1 MSQDPSFWFD
11 MRIYLAVAAVLL
23 LVIGFYN
30 IYASLLGVIPL
41 YALYRYGRERQS
53 QRQKALTAYLESM
66 THHIDQA
73 SYYALQNLPLAIAI
87 VSDSG
92 TLHWHNS
99 VFAEW
104 SEKEILSGHSLK
116 EVWPELPLDRM
127 VDKSG
132 VEIVQFGAKHYQVI
146 FKPVADYQAEHKLML
161 LYMTDITATE
171 TVRMECRLSLPVVA
185 HIQIDN
191 YDDVLQGLNESQR
204 TAIPAEVNQ
213 QLVEWITDHDG
224 YLKKYAE
231 DLYIA
236 LFNRQA
242 LDIMLTDKF
251 DILDR
256 VRSIREGNK
265 IPVTLSMGVSADETS
280 IAALGQRAQAGLD
293 LALGRGGDQASVY
306 VDGKVMFYGGKAKAM
321 EKNTRVKARIM
332 AQALRDM
339 IDDCENVLIMGHA
352 NEDFD
357 SLGAA
362 LGVSRMA
369 RFTGKP
375 TRIVVSQQSLAVS
388 KLAELLVDYEEYGK
402 LLVTGDEALSMVTPA
417 TLLFIVD
424 THRPELTAEPRL
436 LERVERTVVIDH
448 HRRAEK
454 FIANPLL
461 IYLEP
466 SASST
471 SELIAEL
478 LTYFDDKLDLTRLEA
493 TALYAGIILDTKNF
507 AVQTGVRT
515 FDAAAYLRRSGAD
528 PGLVRMLFRVDMET
542 FKRRA
547 EVINNTDMLPGGIVI
562 ATYPRKVKNGQI
574 IAAQVAD
581 MLLNIEGVRVS
592 FVLFPSEEG
601 VGISARSQGDINV
614 QLIMEALGGGGHQTV
629 AGAQVKG
636 ADMED
641 VKAQIVELINEYIGE
656 ESEQHESNPAARSE
670 KTR

>member
-1 MSQDPSFWFD
+1 MSQGPSVWFD
-11 MRIYLAVAAVLL
+11 TRIYLAVSAALL
-23 LVIGFYN
+23 IVIGFYN
-30 IYASLLGVIPL
+30 IYAALFGVIL
-41 YALYRYGRERQS
+41 LFALFLYGRERQE
-53 QRQKALTAYLESM
+53 QQQKAMAAYLESM
-66 THHIDQA
+66 THHVDQA

-87 VSDSG
+87 IDQTGS
-92 TLHWHNS
+92 LHWHNS
-99 VFAEW
+99 VLADWAGE
-104 SEKEILSGHSLK
+104 EIIPGRSIL
-116 EVWPELPLDRM
+116 EIWPELPLDQM
-127 VDKSG
+127 KGKSG
-132 VEIVQFGAKHYQVI
+132 MEVVHLDSRHYQI
-146 FKPVADYQAEHKLML
+146 IYKPAVDYNAEQKLMI
-161 LYMTDITATE
+161 LYITDITSTE
-171 TVRMECRLSLPVVA
+171 TVREECRAALPVIA
-185 HIQIDN
+185 HIQIDT
-191 YDDVLQGLNESQR
+191 YDDVLKGLNENQR

-213 QLVEWITDHDG
+213 QLVEWVTSHDG

-242 LDIMLTDKF
+242 LDTMLADKF

-256 VRSIREGNK
+256 VRSIRGGNK
-265 IPVTLSMGVSADETS
+265 IPVTLSIGVAADETS
-280 IAALGQRAQAGLD
+280 IAALGQRARAGLD
-293 LALGRGGDQASVY
+293 LALGRGGDQAAVY
-306 VDGKVMFYGGKAKAM
+306 VEGKVMFYGGKAKAV

-332 AQALRDM
+332 AQAVRDM
-339 IDDCENVLIMGHA
+339 IHDCENVLIMGHA
-352 NEDFD
+352 GEDFD

-362 LGVSRMA
+362 LGVARMA
-369 RFTGKP
+369 RFIGKS
-375 TRIVVSQQSLAVS
+375 TRIVVSQQSFAVN
-388 KLAELLVDYEEYGK
+388 KLSELLVDYAEYDK
-402 LLVTGDEALSMVTPA
+402 LLITDKEANELITPN
-417 TLLFIVD
+417 TLLFVVD
-424 THRPELTAEPRL
+424 THRPELTAAPEL
-436 LERVERTVVIDH
+436 LRRVERIVIIDH

-528 PGLVRMLFRVDMET
+528 PALVRRLFRVDMET

-547 EVINNTDMLPGGIVI
+547 EIINNTDMLPGGVVI

-581 MLLNIEGVRVS
+581 MMLNIEGVRVS

-601 VGISARSQGDINV
+601 IGVSARSQGDINV
-614 QLIMEALGGGGHQTV
+614 QVIMEQLGGGGHQTV

-636 ADMED
+636 TTIEK
-641 VKAQIVELINEYIGE
+641 VKAQVISLINSYIE
-656 ESEQHESNPAARSE
+656 ESDENESNTTARSE

>member
-1 MSQDPSFWFD
+1 MPKGPSFWFD
-11 MRIYLAVAAVLL
+11 TRIYLAVSAILL
-23 LVIGFYN
+23 IIIGFYN
-30 IYASLLGVIPL
+30 VYASLLGVLLLFILFL
-41 YALYRYGRERQS
+41 YARERQ
-53 QRQKALTAYLESM
+53 QQQQKAMTAYLESM
-66 THHIDQA
+66 SHHVDQA

-87 VSDSG
+87 TDQNG
-92 TLHWHNS
+92 ALHWHNS
-99 VFAEW
+99 VLADWAE
-104 SEKEILSGHSLK
+104 EEIIPGSSIR
-116 EVWPELPLDRM
+116 EIWPELPLDRM
-127 VDKSG
+127 IEKSG
-132 VEIVQFGAKHYQVI
+132 TEVLHLDNKHYQVI
-146 FKPVADYQAEHKLML
+146 YKPVDDDYNIERKLMI
-161 LYMTDITATE
+161 LYITDITSTE
-171 TVRMECRLSLPVVA
+171 TVREECRAALPVLA

-191 YDDVLQGLNESQR
+191 DDDVLKGLNESQR

-213 QLVEWITDHDG
+213 RLVEWVTGHDG

-242 LDIMLTDKF
+242 LDTMLADKF

-256 VRSIREGNK
+256 VRSIRGGNK
-265 IPVTLSMGVSADETS
+265 IPVTLSIGVAADEIS
-280 IAALGQRAQAGLD
+280 IAALGQRARAGLD
-293 LALGRGGDQASVY
+293 LALGRGGDQAAVY
-306 VDGKVMFYGGKAKAM
+306 VEGKVMFYGGKAKAV

-332 AQALRDM
+332 AQAIRDM
-339 IDDCENVLIMGHA
+339 ILDCENVLVMGHA
-352 NEDFD
+352 GEDFD

-362 LGVSRMA
+362 LGVARMA
-369 RFTGKP
+369 RFIGKT
-375 TRIVVSQQSLAVS
+375 TRIVVSQQSVAVS
-388 KLAELLVDYEEYGK
+388 KLQELLVDYEEYDK
-402 LLVTGDEALSMVTPA
+402 LLITYEQAVELVTAN
-417 TLLFIVD
+417 TLLFVVD
-424 THRPELTAEPRL
+424 THRPELTAAPEL
-436 LERVERTVVIDH
+436 LQRVERTVIIDH

-471 SELIAEL
+471 SELVAEL

-528 PGLVRMLFRVDMET
+528 PALVRKLFRVDMET

-547 EVINNTDMLPGGIVI
+547 EVINNTDMLPGGVVI

-592 FVLFPSEEG
+592 FVLFPAEDG
-601 VGISARSQGDINV
+601 VGVSARSQGDINV
-614 QLIMEALGGGGHQTV
+614 QVIMEQLGGGGHQTV

-636 ADMED
+636 STLEQ
-641 VKAQIVELINEYIGE
+641 VKGQVIELINNYIE
-656 ESEQHESNPAARSE
+656 ESDENESNSTARSE